1 MNSGKKERKT
11 SHYIFTNWN
20 LIIFQ
25 NLERINRNMWK
36 QKWSNI
42 MHDTQFTDLTT
53 VYLKLIL
60 FQIILTTSH
69 NRGKMLQYYLPST
82 WLYAPW
88 SIRRLQEMFKWF
100 ESFFFFWK
108 KQYQWS
114 VQEKNGQIPILS
126 SWTGIRDIRFSVF
139 GAIIRS
145 NFLIFTSNLQN
156 QNATWKLKNDLT
168 PQKASHVQLANQDIL
183 KFYLFIYYL
192 FFKLIMKGEPKWR
205 VKTSH

>member
-100 ESFFFFWK
+100 ESFFFFF
-108 KQYQWS
+108 
-114 VQEKNGQIPILS
+114 EKNSINDQFKKKTVRSQFCHRELGS
-126 SWTGIRDIRFSVF
+126 GIFV
-139 GAIIRS
+139 
-145 NFLIFTSNLQN
+145 LVCL
-156 QNATWKLKNDLT
+156 
-168 PQKASHVQLANQDIL
+168 VQ
-183 KFYLFIYYL
+183 
-192 FFKLIMKGEPKWR
+192 
-205 VKTSH
+205 S